1 MNLKT
6 NIMEDNFA
14 IVDKLMMELYE
25 EMRQLN
31 IKSERPKLDIAIT
44 KSKYCKKFNVDSN
57 TFDYAYKMLI
67 APGIIKEIERNKNI
81 ITFKV
86 LK

>member
-1 MNLKT
+1 
-6 NIMEDNFA
+6 MEDNFA

-31 IKSERPKLDIAIT
+31 IKSERPKLDIATT